1 MRRHPVRQI
10 EHDLVRITPPPA
22 LGRIVTFDNGMFGA
36 MEMFGGMLVLGL
48 IAAADMTADAAEAQ
62 MKPCIAQLQ
71 TFLAAQRTGL
81 YVLDRIQM

>member
-10 EHDLVRITPPPA
+10 EHDLVHIAPAPA

-36 MEMFGGMLVLGL
+36 MEMFGGMLVFGL

-62 MKPCIAQLQ
+62 MKPGIALPQ
-71 TFLAAQRTGL
+71 TFLAAQRAGRH
-81 YVLDRIQM
+81 VADGIQM